1 MTDQELLDGLQY
13 LLGVQH
19 WRVKIAADRRPD
31 VFAEIEVDENERSA
45 TFYYGENWDES
56 RRAELMLHELVHVL
70 LADLT
75 WTYENL
81 ASESIDSS
89 KQRKIADTAFDH
101 EIERV
106 CDTLARA
113 ISMTHPT
120 LSKDSVKIP
129 LWLRAPHQT

>member
-1 MTDQELLDGLQY
+1 MTDQELIEGLQC

-19 WRVKIAADRRPD
+19 WRVKISQDRRPD

-45 TFYYGENWDES
+45 TFFYGDNWDQT
-56 RRAELMLHELVHVL
+56 RRVELMLHELVHVL

-75 WTYENL
+75 WAYENL
-81 ASESIDSS
+81 ASESIDSV
-89 KQRKIADTAFDH
+89 KQRKIADAAVDH

-113 ISMTHPT
+113 IAMTHPAF
-120 LSKDSVKIP
+120 SQDSAKIP
-129 LWLRAPHQT
+129 VWLRDPQQI

>member
-1 MTDQELLDGLQY
+1 MTDQELLEGLQY

-19 WRVKIAADRRPD
+19 WRIKIASDRRPD
-31 VFAEIEVDENERSA
+31 VYAEIEVDENERSA
-45 TFYYGENWDES
+45 TFFYGENWDET
-56 RRAELMLHELVHVL
+56 RRAGLNLHELVHVL
-70 LADLT
+70 LADLK

-89 KQRKIADTAFDH
+89 KQRKIADAAFDH

-113 ISMTHPT
+113 IAHTHPT

-129 LWLRAPHQT
+129 LWLRDPRQT